1 MHRTLARQLRKLNIE
16 ASTAPDDSLWVELLK
31 YVDATYAA
39 SDDDRYILERSLT
52 ISSDE
57 MQAMYQNQKVSY
69 ENRLHSI
76 LNALPDVLF
85 FLSEDGLCLDVM
97 SGNTR
102 LREKYQ
108 RIGVGKH
115 VHEVFPDHAYIF
127 HDAIRKA
134 LDKGDLVVIDYDLVI
149 DDQTRYFEG
158 RIMPAQYEHDGKRTV
173 VFIAIDVTKRL
184 SSQVQSRLLNTV
196 FESSKDGMMIVDRH
210 FKLVSVNSAFC
221 ELNNVSRED
230 IGEALPGIK
239 DRILKQENGKD
250 IAKALYRDG
259 YWVGEITGQ
268 KQGGDVYPLWL
279 TINTV
284 KDDRDMIINYVLM
297 LSDVSEIQRSR
308 EELEHVATHD
318 ALTNLPNR
326 ILFQDRLHQAI
337 KRCQR
342 NDTVGGLFFMDLDRF
357 KTVNDNL
364 GHQIGDNLLI
374 QVTKRLQNICR
385 KTDTLARLG
394 GDEFTLIVEDVEK
407 VEELSI
413 IAEKIL
419 NMFLEPFELGN
430 YKLDVSSSIGVSVFP
445 QDSMDPG
452 ELIRHADTAMYSAKE
467 NGRNN
472 FRFYTEELTSNAY
485 EYFEI
490 EIAMRS
496 ALQFDQFFLVYQP
509 QFDLITNE
517 IIGVEALIR
526 WLHPKLGVISPAR
539 FIPVAETTGQIEQ
552 IGEWVITETARQTRT
567 WDQAG
572 LPPFT
577 VSLNISR
584 KQLIVPGLSWSVSQI
599 IDDVGIDGSRFEFEI
614 TESSILDRQEIV
626 YANLKEL
633 KSMGIS
639 LAIDDF
645 GTGYSSLV
653 NLKQFPLSRLKIDQ
667 SFVRDV
673 TKDTNDEAIIRATIA
688 LGKSLQLAIIA
699 EGVETEEQREFLIRE
714 GCEHAQGYLYSE
726 PLLPEQI
733 IELFQKVNRTMK

>member
-16 ASTAPDDSLWVELLK
+16 ASTAPDDSLWVELLR
-31 YVDATYAA
+31 YIDATYTAA
-39 SDDDRYILERSLT
+39 DDDRYILERSLT

-57 MQAMYQNQKVSY
+57 MQAMYQKQKVSY

-239 DRILKQENGKD
+239 DRILKQENGKN

>member
-1 MHRTLARQLRKLNIE
+1 
-16 ASTAPDDSLWVELLK
+16 
-31 YVDATYAA
+31 
-39 SDDDRYILERSLT
+39 
-52 ISSDE
+52 
-57 MQAMYQNQKVSY
+57 
-69 ENRLHSI
+69 
-76 LNALPDVLF
+76 
-85 FLSEDGLCLDVM
+85 
-97 SGNTR
+97 
-102 LREKYQ
+102 
-108 RIGVGKH
+108 
-115 VHEVFPDHAYIF
+115 
-127 HDAIRKA
+127 
-134 LDKGDLVVIDYDLVI
+134 
-149 DDQTRYFEG
+149 
-158 RIMPAQYEHDGKRTV
+158 
-173 VFIAIDVTKRL
+173 
-184 SSQVQSRLLNTV
+184 
-196 FESSKDGMMIVDRH
+196 
-210 FKLVSVNSAFC
+210 
-221 ELNNVSRED
+221 
-230 IGEALPGIK
+230 
-239 DRILKQENGKD
+239 
-250 IAKALYRDG
+250 
-259 YWVGEITGQ
+259 
-268 KQGGDVYPLWL
+268 
-279 TINTV
+279 
-284 KDDRDMIINYVLM
+284 
-297 LSDVSEIQRSR
+297 
-308 EELEHVATHD
+308 
-318 ALTNLPNR
+318 
-326 ILFQDRLHQAI
+326 
-337 KRCQR
+337 
-342 NDTVGGLFFMDLDRF
+342 MDLDRF

-394 GDEFTLIVEDVEK
+394 GDEFTLIVEDVDK

>member
-1 MHRTLARQLRKLNIE
+1 MHRTLERQLRKLNIE
-16 ASTAPDDSLWVELLK
+16 ASKAPDDSLWVELLE
-31 YVDATYAA
+31 YIDATYTAA
-39 SDDDRYILERSLT
+39 DDDRYILERSLT

-57 MQAMYQNQKVSY
+57 MQALYQKQKASY
-69 ENRLHSI
+69 ENRLYSI

-85 FLSEDGLCLDVM
+85 FLSEDGLCLEVM
-97 SGNTR
+97 SGNKR
-102 LREKYQ
+102 LRDKYQ
-108 RIGVGKH
+108 SIGVGKY

-127 HDAIRKA
+127 YDAIKKA

-158 RIMPAQYEHDGKRTV
+158 RIMPAQYEHDGKRTL
-173 VFIAIDVTKRL
+173 VFIAIDVTKRV
-184 SSQVQSRLLNTV
+184 SSQLQARLLNTV
-196 FESSKDGMMIVDRH
+196 FESSKDGMMIVDRR

-230 IGEALPGIK
+230 IGAALPGIK
-239 DRILKQENGKD
+239 ARILKQENGND

-268 KQGGDVYPLWL
+268 KEDGDVYPLWL

-297 LSDVSEIQRSR
+297 LSDVSEIKRSR

-342 NDTVGGLFFMDLDRF
+342 NKTVGGLFFMDLDRF
-357 KTVNDNL
+357 KNVNDNL

-374 QVTKRLQNICR
+374 QVTERLQMICR

-419 NMFLEPFELGN
+419 NMFLEPFQLGN
-430 YKLDVSSSIGVSVFP
+430 YKLDVSSSIGISVFP
-445 QDSMDPG
+445 QDSLDPG

-526 WLHPKLGVISPAR
+526 WLHPRLGVISPAR

-552 IGEWVITETARQTRT
+552 IGEWVITEAARQART

-599 IDDVGIDGSRFEFEI
+599 IDDTGIDGSRFEFEI

-633 KSMGIS
+633 RSMGIS

-733 IELFQKVNRTMK
+733 IELFQKVNRTIK

>member
-1 MHRTLARQLRKLNIE
+1 MHRTLARQLRKLDIE
-16 ASTAPDDSLWVELLK
+16 ASKAPDDALWVELLK
-31 YVDATYAA
+31 YIDATYTAA
-39 SDDDRYILERSLT
+39 DDDRYILERSLT

-57 MQAMYQNQKVSY
+57 MQALYQKQKVSY
-69 ENRLHSI
+69 ENRQHSI

-85 FLSEDGLCLDVM
+85 FLSEDGLCLEVM
-97 SGNTR
+97 SGNKR
-102 LREKYQ
+102 LRDNYQ

-127 HDAIRKA
+127 YDAIKKA

-158 RIMPAQYEHDGKRTV
+158 RIMPAQYQHDGKRTV
-173 VFIAIDVTKRL
+173 VFIAIDVTRRL
-184 SSQVQSRLLNTV
+184 SSQVQARLLNTV

-210 FKLVSVNSAFC
+210 FKLVSANSAFC
-221 ELNNVSRED
+221 ALNNVSRED
-230 IGEALPGIK
+230 IGKALPGIK

-268 KQGGDVYPLWL
+268 KEDGDVYPLWL

-284 KDDRDMIINYVLM
+284 KDDRDMIINYVMM
-297 LSDVSEIQRSR
+297 LSDVSEIKRSR

-374 QVTKRLQNICR
+374 QVTRRLQKICR

-394 GDEFTLIVEDVEK
+394 GDEFTLIVEDVGK
-407 VEELSI
+407 VEELSM

-430 YKLDVSSSIGVSVFP
+430 YKLDVSASIGVSVFP
-445 QDSMDPG
+445 QDSLDPG

-552 IGEWVITETARQTRT
+552 IGEWVIMEAARQART
-567 WDQAG
+567 WDRAG

-599 IDDVGIDGSRFEFEI
+599 IDDTGIDGSRFEFEI

-699 EGVETEEQREFLIRE
+699 EGVETEEQREFLVRE

-733 IELFQKVNRTMK
+733 IELFQKVNRTIK